1 MLRTSRRSRNW
12 ALEGRKQ
19 HHDPDRISRAG
30 QAAHPEG
37 AFRKLSIPKAV
48 HDELHQK
55 TIPPLKEWVEV
66 IEIKDRRSYGSYR
79 KILGRGESEALC
91 LCQQIGADAIL
102 LDDRRA
108 RLVASHLSLK
118 AMATLG
124 VLLLAKRKGLIVTV
138 RPEIERLEQEVRFRI
153 APGLREEVLR
163 TAGEL

>member
-1 MLRTSRRSRNW
+1 MKVVSNTTTL
-12 ALEGRKQ
+12 
-19 HHDPDRISRAG
+19 I
-30 QAAHPEG
+30 
-37 AFRKLSIPKAV
+37 AFLGLGKLSILKELFGKLSIPKAV

-118 AMATLG
+118 ALGTLG